1 MQSESSACWE
11 LRQII
16 RDAPFPLKDQN
27 DAAEELE
34 RLAEQSDLH
43 AQYLMG
49 LLYRDG
55 LLLIPDSQSAKYWL
69 TQAAKQ
75 GLPEAQYALDKL
87 LSLTI
92 LKSVIRTGHPL
103 LERSSWEREP
113 LCRLPAGQEVS
124 QRRGC
129 VKRCSQSH
137 RAPHLVSGGG
147 KPVCPVYAG
156 KVVSDWAECSA
167 GSGPGNSVVRQV
179 R

>member
-1 MQSESSACWE
+1 MVQAPGRGGKLLPRQAQREEKLSQEKEFWQIKNAVIQEAERIRLEEITFENDDLAECDESEQVQSESSACWE

-92 LKSVIRTGHPL
+92 LKSVIRTG
-103 LERSSWEREP
+103 
-113 LCRLPAGQEVS
+113 A
-124 QRRGC
+124 
-129 VKRCSQSH
+129 
-137 RAPHLVSGGG
+137 
-147 KPVCPVYAG
+147 
-156 KVVSDWAECSA
+156 SA
-167 GSGPGNSVVRQV
+167 A
-179 R
+179 

>member
-1 MQSESSACWE
+1 MAECDESEQVQSESSACWE

-92 LKSVIRTGHPL
+92 LKSVIRTGTTLPPTGWA
-103 LERSSWEREP
+103 RSISAAR
-113 LCRLPAGQEVS
+113 LCQKMQSESQSASPS
-124 QRRGC
+124 QRRRETSMPSIC
-129 VKRCSQSH
+129 WESCI
-137 RAPHLVSGGG
+137 
-147 KPVCPVYAG
+147 
-156 KVVSDWAECSA
+156 
-167 GSGPGNSVVRQV
+167 
-179 R
+179 

>member
-1 MQSESSACWE
+1 MAECDESEQVQSESSACWE
-11 LRQII
+11 LRHII
-16 RDAPFPLKDQN
+16 RAAPFPLKDQN

-92 LKSVIRTGHPL
+92 LKSVIRTG
-103 LERSSWEREP
+103 
-113 LCRLPAGQEVS
+113 A
-124 QRRGC
+124 
-129 VKRCSQSH
+129 
-137 RAPHLVSGGG
+137 
-147 KPVCPVYAG
+147 
-156 KVVSDWAECSA
+156 SA
-167 GSGPGNSVVRQV
+167 A
-179 R
+179 

>member
-1 MQSESSACWE
+1 M
-11 LRQII
+11 
-16 RDAPFPLKDQN
+16 
-27 DAAEELE
+27 E

-92 LKSVIRTGHPL
+92 LKSVIRTGGIRCLKEAAGNGNHFAAY
-103 LERSSWEREP
+103 
-113 LCRLPAGQEVS
+113 RLG
-124 QRRGC
+124 
-129 VKRCSQSH
+129 KKY
-137 RAPHLVSGGG
+137 LSGE
-147 KPVCPVYAG
+147 
-156 KVVSDWAECSA
+156 VVSKDA
-167 GSGPGNSVVRQV
+167 VRV
-179 R
+179 TERLT

>member
-1 MQSESSACWE
+1 MAECDESEQVQSESSACWE

-92 LKSVIRTGHPL
+92 LKSVIRNGNHFAAY
-103 LERSSWEREP
+103 
-113 LCRLPAGQEVS
+113 RL
-124 QRRGC
+124 
-129 VKRCSQSH
+129 
-137 RAPHLVSGGG
+137 G
-147 KPVCPVYAG
+147 KKYLSCE
-156 KVVSDWAECSA
+156 VVSKDA
-167 GSGPGNSVVRQV
+167 VRV
-179 R
+179 TERLT

>member
-1 MQSESSACWE
+1 MAECDESEQVQSESSACWE

-92 LKSVIRTGHPL
+92 LKSVIRTGASAAGKKQLGTGTTLPPTGWA
-103 LERSSWEREP
+103 RSISAAR
-113 LCRLPAGQEVS
+113 LCQKMQSESQSASPS
-124 QRRGC
+124 QRRRETSMPSIC
-129 VKRCSQSH
+129 WESCI
-137 RAPHLVSGGG
+137 
-147 KPVCPVYAG
+147 
-156 KVVSDWAECSA
+156 
-167 GSGPGNSVVRQV
+167 
-179 R
+179 

>member
-1 MQSESSACWE
+1 MAECDESEQVQSESSACWE

-27 DAAEELE
+27 DAAEEL
-34 RLAEQSDLH
+34 EQSDLH

-92 LKSVIRTGHPL
+92 LKSVIRTG
-103 LERSSWEREP
+103 
-113 LCRLPAGQEVS
+113 A
-124 QRRGC
+124 
-129 VKRCSQSH
+129 
-137 RAPHLVSGGG
+137 
-147 KPVCPVYAG
+147 
-156 KVVSDWAECSA
+156 SA
-167 GSGPGNSVVRQV
+167 A
-179 R
+179 

>member
-1 MQSESSACWE
+1 MAECDESEQVQSESSACWE

-75 GLPEAQYALDKL
+75 GLPEAQYALDNDLEVCDSDGGIRCLKEAAGNGNHFAAYRL
-87 LSLTI
+87 GKKYLS
-92 LKSVIRTGHPL
+92 G
-103 LERSSWEREP
+103 E
-113 LCRLPAGQEVS
+113 
-124 QRRGC
+124 
-129 VKRCSQSH
+129 
-137 RAPHLVSGGG
+137 
-147 KPVCPVYAG
+147 
-156 KVVSDWAECSA
+156 VVSKDA
-167 GSGPGNSVVRQV
+167 VRV
-179 R
+179 TERLT

>member
-1 MQSESSACWE
+1 MTSGAGSRVRWKAATTTSPERRKAVPGEGVLADQERRHSGGGTLRLEEITFENDDLAECDESEQVQSESSACWE

-92 LKSVIRTGHPL
+92 LKSVIRTG
-103 LERSSWEREP
+103 
-113 LCRLPAGQEVS
+113 A
-124 QRRGC
+124 
-129 VKRCSQSH
+129 
-137 RAPHLVSGGG
+137 
-147 KPVCPVYAG
+147 
-156 KVVSDWAECSA
+156 SA
-167 GSGPGNSVVRQV
+167 A
-179 R
+179 